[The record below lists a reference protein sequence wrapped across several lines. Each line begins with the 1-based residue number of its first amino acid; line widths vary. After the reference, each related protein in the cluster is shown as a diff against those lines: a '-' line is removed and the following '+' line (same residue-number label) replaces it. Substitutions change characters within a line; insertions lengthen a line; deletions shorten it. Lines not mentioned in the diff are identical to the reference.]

1 MTIINRLARVAFGI
15 HFADQI
21 ALVSVPLTAVLV
33 FDATADV
40 IGVLVACQSLAH
52 LIGALPFGI
61 LVDRS
66 QQRALVLTATLIS
79 FIGFLGVTVS
89 IHASNIW
96 AFGATVTIAGFAVV
110 LFTLSALSIVPKVAD
125 TNSLARANATIELPR
140 TFVSFLVPLGVAILI
155 TQVAVSWFFIAAA
168 AGAALSFI
176 IALRLPNFEKSTT
189 VNRSFLRRLK
199 VGGVF
204 VLKNQLLRAI
214 SLCAIFWNLA
224 FTALLVVMVPLLSD
238 YYLLDPGIF
247 GFALSA
253 FGLAAIAGTWAARQF
268 GGKIPPNVL
277 LVFGPAASV
286 VAAVLLYFVS
296 PNDSVHMIYLAFFLL
311 GFGPA
316 MWLITQNSV
325 RQLITPA
332 NMLGSV
338 NAFIQT
344 AIYGMRPLGALLG
357 GTIASATT
365 LQNGLFVVIV
375 GFLLSFLVAAFSP
388 LNSIKRYSD
397 IHQL

>member
-1 MTIINRLARVAFGI
+1 MTIVNRLARVAFGI

-21 ALVSVPLTAVLV
+21 ALVSVPLIAVLI

-61 LVDRS
+61 LVDRL
-66 QQRALVLTATLIS
+66 QLRALVLTATLIS
-79 FIGFLGVTVS
+79 FIGFLGVTLS
-89 IHASNIW
+89 IHFGSIW
-96 AFGATVTIAGFAVV
+96 AFGATITTAGFGVV

-125 TNSLARANATIELPR
+125 TLSLARANATIELPR
-140 TFVSFLVPLGVAILI
+140 TFVSFLVPLAVGMLI
-155 TQVAVSWFFIAAA
+155 TQVAASWFFTAAV

-176 IALRLPNFEKSTT
+176 IALRLPDFEKSTI
-189 VNRSFLRRLK
+189 VSGSILHRLK
-199 VGGVF
+199 VGGIF
-204 VLKNQLLRAI
+204 VLKNKLLRAI
-214 SLCAIFWNLA
+214 SFCAIFWNLA

-238 YYLLDPGIF
+238 YYLLDPGVF

-268 GGKIPPNVL
+268 GGNIPPNIL
-277 LVFGPAASV
+277 LIFGPAASV
-286 VAAVLLYFVS
+286 AAAVLLYFVS

-325 RQLITPA
+325 RQLITPD

-357 GTIASATT
+357 GAIAGATT
-365 LQNGLFVVIV
+365 PQNGLLVVIV
-375 GFLLSFLVAAFSP
+375 GFLLSLLAAALSP

-397 IHQL
+397 IHQQ